1 MKTNLGKFQFMVFG
15 VKNMA
20 PFRLDVNG
28 KTISCSNE
36 VKLLGITIN
45 NELIFKKHIEDLCKK
60 TSYKLHVLRRIRGY
74 LTAEKARIL
83 ANAVIDCQFNYA
95 PLIWIFA
102 GKTLVNKIWKIRHRT
117 LRWVT
122 MNTINH
128 TKNFFN
134 STITCLINQRH
145 LQYQSLEIFES
156 LKHLNPGFLWY
167 YFNEDPFPYDLR
179 KGTIPLVKSFC
190 LALILYISEEVS
202 YGITLLHQSRLVK
215 L

>member
-60 TSYKLHVLRRIRGY
+60 TSYKLHVLRRIRRY

-83 ANAVIDCQFNYA
+83 ANAFIDCQFNYA
-95 PLIWIFA
+95 PLI
-102 GKTLVNKIWKIRHRT
+102 
-117 LRWVT
+117 
-122 MNTINH
+122 
-128 TKNFFN
+128 
-134 STITCLINQRH
+134 
-145 LQYQSLEIFES
+145 
-156 LKHLNPGFLWY
+156 
-167 YFNEDPFPYDLR
+167 
-179 KGTIPLVKSFC
+179 
-190 LALILYISEEVS
+190 
-202 YGITLLHQSRLVK
+202 
-215 L
+215 